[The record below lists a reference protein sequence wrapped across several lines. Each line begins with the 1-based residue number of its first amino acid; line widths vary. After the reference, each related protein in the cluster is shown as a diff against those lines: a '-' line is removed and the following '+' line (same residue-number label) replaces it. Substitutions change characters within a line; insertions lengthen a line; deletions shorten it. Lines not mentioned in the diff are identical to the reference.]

1 MNSSAGGTVRSVVH
15 GHFDALSAGEK
26 KVGRALLA
34 NYPAAGLGTAA
45 ELAAS
50 AGVSAPT
57 VVRFGERLGFGGH
70 LGLQRALRAEL
81 DNEYGSP
88 LRQYRDKS
96 GPDASGEGR
105 GPDPDAMQASVTAVV
120 TGTYGEMPSAE
131 FERAVELVSDPARP
145 LHAIGGR
152 FTRVAAEYLCSH
164 LAMLRPGVGELRLGE
179 IGSRAR
185 LVDLTRQ
192 HVLVVFDVRRHTT
205 QLEAVAQL
213 AARRHAPIILVTDRS
228 LSPIAKVA
236 TVVLPVLVE
245 TRSPFDSIMGVMAV
259 TEALIAAASR
269 TLGDAGAQRLARYEE
284 FDPDA

>member
-1 MNSSAGGTVRSVVH
+1 MKSSVTGSVRSVVH

-45 ELAAS
+45 ELAS
-50 AGVSAPT
+50 TAGVSPPT

-70 LGLQRALRAEL
+70 LGLQRALRTEL

-88 LRQYRDKS
+88 LLQYQDKN
-96 GPDASGEGR
+96 GDD
-105 GPDPDAMQASVTAVV
+105 PDPNADDMQASLTSVV
-120 TGTYGEMPSAE
+120 TGTYREMPRAE
-131 FERAVELVSDPARP
+131 FLRAVELISDPARP
-145 LHAIGGR
+145 LRAVGGR

-164 LAMLRPGVGELRLGE
+164 LAMLRPGVGELQLGE
-179 IGSRAR
+179 ILSRAM

-192 HVLVVFDVRRHTT
+192 HVLVIFDVRRHTA
-205 QLEAVAQL
+205 QLEAIAQL
-213 AARRHAPIILVTDRS
+213 ATRRHVPIILVTDRS

-245 TRSPFDSIMGVMAV
+245 TSSPFDSIMGVMAV
-259 TEALIAAASR
+259 TESLIAAASR
-269 TLGDAGAQRLARYEE
+269 TIGEPGARRLARYEE